1 MGLFCLNLNF
11 SFWGRKLCETRR
23 LRVLIRILRKFQK
36 FQIEFRIF
44 RVCRIEDVG
53 LSRVVVRVYGLG
65 LFQSYKSYCMHS
77 HVICIRVDAAA
88 EGAVYEVI
96 AGPQEQRGQV
106 QQENCEHPAQGP
118 AEPSVEQQPEGKPRC
133 TSYYLK
139 L

>member
-1 MGLFCLNLNF
+1 
-11 SFWGRKLCETRR
+11 
-23 LRVLIRILRKFQK
+23 
-36 FQIEFRIF
+36 
-44 RVCRIEDVG
+44 
-53 LSRVVVRVYGLG
+53 
-65 LFQSYKSYCMHS
+65 MHFD
-77 HVICIRVDAAA
+77 VICIRVDAAA

-96 AGPQEQRGQV
+96 VGSQEQWGQV